1 MSLVHDLIYLYVWIL
16 IITALLSW
24 VPTTSSQGG
33 LAATKR
39 VLARL
44 TEPVLRPLR
53 AVLPRP
59 RVGGVGIDLS
69 VLVAVVLLEIINV
82 VI

>member
-1 MSLVHDLIYLYVWIL
+1 MILVHDLISLYIWVL
-16 IITALLSW
+16 VITALLSW

-33 LAATKR
+33 MAATKR
-39 VLARL
+39 FLARL

-59 RVGGVGIDLS
+59 RLGGVGIDLS
-69 VLVAVVLLEIINV
+69 VIVAIVALEVINV